1 MDNGHAGYMGA
12 VRWVSFRHHG
22 DPESGEVRT
31 MDDGSVWARISD
43 LDPRGDDDRWVLLLD
58 PAGVE
63 APGVSEVRF
72 HDVTVSVTAAAA
84 SRRCEGEVRQNR
96 LHPRHV
102 REWGCTTG
110 RRPGRNCSTISSAR
124 GVMRLIPKT
133 EPISVYCFSVFTG
146 SGIAASNRLRA
157 LPCASTGGVSRV

>member
-12 VRWVSFRHHG
+12 VRWVSFGHHG

-63 APGVSEVRF
+63 APGVSEARF
-72 HDVTVSVTAAAA
+72 HDVTIWIPRVETDSVISVFRYLPVSVP
-84 SRRCEGEVRQNR
+84 SWLKV
-96 LHPRHV
+96 LPRAV
-102 REWGCTTG
+102 V
-110 RRPGRNCSTISSAR
+110 
-124 GVMRLIPKT
+124 GV
-133 EPISVYCFSVFTG
+133 
-146 SGIAASNRLRA
+146 
-157 LPCASTGGVSRV
+157 

>member
-12 VRWVSFRHHG
+12 VRWVSLSHHG

-72 HDVTVSVTAAAA
+72 HDVTVSVTAGDALPLPDD
-84 SRRCEGEVRQNR
+84 VRAR
-96 LHPRHV
+96 FARTDFILDMYESGGV
-102 REWGCTTG
+102 
-110 RRPGRNCSTISSAR
+110 RPGGGR
-124 GVMRLIPKT
+124 GETVRP
-133 EPISVYCFSVFTG
+133 S
-146 SGIAASNRLRA
+146 LRQGA
-157 LPCASTGGVSRV
+157 

>member
-1 MDNGHAGYMGA
+1 MGA
-12 VRWVSFRHHG
+12 VRWVSFSHHG

-72 HDVTVSVTAAAA
+72 HDVTVSVTAGT
-84 SRRCEGEVRQNR
+84 RCRF
-96 LHPRHV
+96 P
-102 REWGCTTG
+102 T
-110 RRPGRNCSTISSAR
+110 
-124 GVMRLIPKT
+124 M
-133 EPISVYCFSVFTG
+133 
-146 SGIAASNRLRA
+146 
-157 LPCASTGGVSRV
+157 

>member
-1 MDNGHAGYMGA
+1 MGA
-12 VRWVSFRHHG
+12 VRWVSFSHHG

-72 HDVTVSVTAAAA
+72 HDVTVSVTAGDALPLPDD
-84 SRRCEGEVRQNR
+84 VRAR
-96 LHPRHV
+96 FARTDFILDMYESGGV
-102 REWGCTTG
+102 
-110 RRPGRNCSTISSAR
+110 RPGGA
-124 GVMRLIPKT
+124 GEKLFDHLFGK
-133 EPISVYCFSVFTG
+133 G
-146 SGIAASNRLRA
+146 A
-157 LPCASTGGVSRV
+157 

>member
-1 MDNGHAGYMGA
+1 MGA
-12 VRWVSFRHHG
+12 VRWVSFGHHG

-72 HDVTVSVTAAAA
+72 HDVTIWIPRVENDSV
-84 SRRCEGEVRQNR
+84 
-96 LHPRHV
+96 
-102 REWGCTTG
+102 
-110 RRPGRNCSTISSAR
+110 I
-124 GVMRLIPKT
+124 
-133 EPISVYCFSVFTG
+133 SVFTG
-146 SGIAASNRLRA
+146 FGTKLVEGIASCCGRCLSVVVICTATLKWDCLWHGSLVPVFR
-157 LPCASTGGVSRV
+157 SVSFLVIQYFGFRRFRYRDIHPHPSKCCRYGCCNA

>member
-12 VRWVSFRHHG
+12 VRWVSFSHHG

-72 HDVTVSVTAAAA
+72 HDVTVSVTA
-84 SRRCEGEVRQNR
+84 GD
-96 LHPRHV
+96 
-102 REWGCTTG
+102 
-110 RRPGRNCSTISSAR
+110 
-124 GVMRLIPKT
+124 
-133 EPISVYCFSVFTG
+133 
-146 SGIAASNRLRA
+146 A
-157 LPCASTGGVSRV
+157 LPLPDDVRARFARTDFILTCTRVGVYDREEAGEKLFDHLFGKGRDAADSED

>member
-12 VRWVSFRHHG
+12 VRWVSFSHHG

-72 HDVTVSVTAAAA
+72 HDVTVSVDRRGRAAA

-102 REWGCTTG
+102 RGVGVYDREEAGEKLFDHLFGKG
-110 RRPGRNCSTISSAR
+110 RD
-124 GVMRLIPKT
+124 
-133 EPISVYCFSVFTG
+133 
-146 SGIAASNRLRA
+146 AADSED
-157 LPCASTGGVSRV
+157 